1 MAQRDYI
8 LRLIEQMGAVLAELR
23 RAILG
28 RTRDDTE
35 SERAAADQT
44 EDVLRRAAG
53 EAGMD
58 LSLARAASADALPA
72 MLSPGGE
79 VDPMRCWLLAEVLMT
94 DGVQRWHEGSSE
106 AARSSLAKAAVL
118 FKLTGP
124 GFHLAGFPEARDR
137 LEEIESLLARLPS
150 ETPGPGPR
158 ADPAA
163 PNLKP

>member
-1 MAQRDYI
+1 MVQRDYI

-28 RTRDDTE
+28 RMRGDGG
-35 SERAAADQT
+35 SEGAVASQT
-44 EDVLRRAAG
+44 EDVLRRASG

-58 LSLARAASADALPA
+58 LALARAASVDALPA

-94 DGVQRWHEGSSE
+94 DGVQRWHEGSPE
-106 AARSSLAKAAVL
+106 GARSSLAKAAVL

-137 LEEIESLLARLPS
+137 IEEIESILARLPVGA
-150 ETPGPGPR
+150 PGSDR
-158 ADPAA
+158 TASSA
-163 PNLKP
+163 PPP

>member
-1 MAQRDYI
+1 MVQRDYI

-28 RTRDDTE
+28 RMRGDAG
-35 SERAAADQT
+35 SEGAAASQT

-58 LSLARAASADALPA
+58 LALARAASADALPA

-94 DGVQRWHEGSSE
+94 DGVQRWHEGSTE

-137 LEEIESLLARLPS
+137 LEEIESLLARLPAEPPAS
-150 ETPGPGPR
+150 DRP
-158 ADPAA
+158 ADPA
-163 PNLKP
+163 PPP

>member
-1 MAQRDYI
+1 MVQRDYI
-8 LRLIEQMGAVLAELR
+8 LRLIEQMGAMLAELR

-28 RTRDDTE
+28 RMGGDAG
-35 SERAAADQT
+35 SERAAADHA

-58 LSLARAASADALPA
+58 LALARAASADALPA

-94 DGVQRWHEGSSE
+94 DGVQRWHEGNPES
-106 AARSSLAKAAVL
+106 ARSSLAKAAVL

-124 GFHLAGFPEARDR
+124 GFHLAGFPEAQDR
-137 LEEIESLLARLPS
+137 LEEIESLLARLS
-150 ETPGPGPR
+150 AGAPGSSPQP
-158 ADPAA
+158 P
-163 PNLKP
+163 PHPPP